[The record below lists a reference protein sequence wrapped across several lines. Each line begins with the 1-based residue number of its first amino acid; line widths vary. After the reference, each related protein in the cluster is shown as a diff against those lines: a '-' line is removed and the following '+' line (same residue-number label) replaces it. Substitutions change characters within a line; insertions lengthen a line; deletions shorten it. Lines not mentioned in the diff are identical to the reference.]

1 MVRERDQGKDSAT
14 GCINM
19 IERGWKEESREQ
31 AGKAFSEKQEAW
43 RLKPNLEK
51 TELERSRL

>member
-31 AGKAFSEKQEAW
+31 AGKAFGEKQEAW
-43 RLKPNLEK
+43 RLKPNLGK